1 VRPDVDLEYTVA
13 ELVDGTCF
21 AVRMWGGLEFFIGAF
36 FNSGQSCCAVEVRYD
51 HYFLVSI

>member
-21 AVRMWGGLEFFIGAF
+21 TVRMWGGLEFFIGAF